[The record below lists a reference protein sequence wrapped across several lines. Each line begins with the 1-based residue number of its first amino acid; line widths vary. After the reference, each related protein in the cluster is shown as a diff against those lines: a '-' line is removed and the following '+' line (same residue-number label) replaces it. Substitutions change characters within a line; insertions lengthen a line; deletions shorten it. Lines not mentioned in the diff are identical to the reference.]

1 MKLYACRKKNSID
14 WGFYIKMYIYL
25 CCIDKKKQLFKYRDW
40 IIIMDET

>member
-25 CCIDKKKQLFKYRDW
+25 CCIDKKNNYLN
-40 IIIMDET
+40 IATGLL